1 MTCPQC
7 KTDTATIIRS
17 RGQGRNQ
24 VRTYQCE
31 TCRLVFERAARE
43 VSPVHAFEAGLEDA
57 LRERGLIR

>member
-1 MTCPQC
+1 VTCPEC

-17 RGQGRNQ
+17 RGQGRAR

-31 TCRLVFERAARE
+31 ACRLEFERTARE